1 MQRINIVLVIHLETD
16 MTGSHISICNIWLV
30 TVCVYSVAHIEV
42 LLVHTANILNPKIN
56 KSASEYLVYTAL

>member
-16 MTGSHISICNIWLV
+16 MTGNLICNIWLV